1 MKSCIKKKVSLYKKE
16 NARPVLTVALPMYKV
31 NEIVWLCLESLCNQK
46 DVHFEWELLLCE
58 EVHAEQFG
66 HEGVQKFVRR
76 LKNAKCVNIQ
86 YIELKYHVLLIDK
99 WQILGEHAHESSEAF
114 LLQAGDDYSYNLRLK
129 NTFEAIVTN
138 DFDWYDNT
146 KGIFYSFISN
156 KIVLYNYNRITN
168 VSIGFKTCYAK
179 RIPKSDKKKG
189 IDGLLFNE
197 FKSGKSQPFN
207 KYEDGTLYA
216 DSIFT
221 QGHNNISIQRE
232 SFFNQVRKP
241 FEPTTFTVKNLE
253 LAPKIKA
260 KLLKMSESYN
270 K

>member
-1 MKSCIKKKVSLYKKE
+1 V
-16 NARPVLTVALPMYKV
+16 TVALPMYKV

-46 DVHFEWELLLCE
+46 DVDFEWELLLCE
-58 EVHAEQFG
+58 EVHTEQFG

-76 LKNAKCVNIQ
+76 LKKANCVNIQ
-86 YIELKYHVLLIDK
+86 YIELKYHILLIDK

-114 LLQAGDDYSYNLRLK
+114 LLQAGDCHSPSLRLK
-129 NTFEAIVTN
+129 NTFEAIVKN

-146 KGIFYSFISN
+146 KGMFFSFISN
-156 KIVLYNYNRITN
+156 KMIMYNYQGLTN
-168 VSIGFKTCYAK
+168 LNMAFKTMYA
-179 RIPKSDKKKG
+179 RRMPKSNLKKG

-197 FKSGKSQPFN
+197 FKAGKSQPFK
-207 KYEDGTLYA
+207 KYEDEVLYS
-216 DSIFT
+216 DSLDT
-221 QGHNNISIQRE
+221 QGHNNISITRE
-232 SFFNQVRKP
+232 TFFNDVRKP

-253 LAPKIKA
+253 LAPKIKE

>member
-1 MKSCIKKKVSLYKKE
+1 MKSCIKKKVSLYKKK
-16 NARPVLTVALPMYKV
+16 NAHPVLTVALPMYKV
-31 NEIVWLCLESLCNQK
+31 NQIAWLCLESLCNQK
-46 DVHFEWELLLCE
+46 DVDFEWELLTCE

-76 LKNAKCVNIQ
+76 LKNANCVNIE

-99 WQILGEHAHESSEAF
+99 WNILGEHAHESSEAF
-114 LLQAGDDYSYNLRLK
+114 LLQAGDCHSPSLRLK
-129 NTFEAIVTN
+129 NTFEAIIIN

-146 KGIFYSFISN
+146 KGMFYSFVSN
-156 KIVLYNYNRITN
+156 KMILHNYEGMTN
-168 VSIGFKTCYAK
+168 LSIGFKTCYAK
-179 RIPKSDKKKG
+179 RMPKSNLKKG
-189 IDGLLFNE
+189 IDRLLFKT
-197 FKSGKSQPFN
+197 FKAGKSQPFK

-216 DSIFT
+216 DSLDT
-221 QGHNNISIQRE
+221 QGHNNISISRE
-232 SFFNQVRKP
+232 TFFDQVRKP

>member
-1 MKSCIKKKVSLYKKE
+1 MKSCIKKLHTLYTKK

-31 NEIVWLCLESLCNQK
+31 NEIAWLCLESLCNQK
-46 DVHFEWELLLCE
+46 DVDIEWELLIAE
-58 EVHAEQFG
+58 EVHTEQFG

-76 LKNAKCVNIQ
+76 LKNANCVNIQ
-86 YIELKYHVLLIDK
+86 YIELKYHILLIDK
-99 WQILGEHAHESSEAF
+99 WNILGEHAHESSEAF
-114 LLQAGDDYSYNLRLK
+114 LLQAGDCHSPSLRLK

-146 KGIFYSFISN
+146 KGMFFSFVSN
-156 KIVLYNYNRITN
+156 KMIVYNYKGVTN
-168 VSIGFKTCYAK
+168 LNMAFKTMYA
-179 RIPKSDKKKG
+179 RRMPKSNLKKG
-189 IDGLLFNE
+189 IDALLFKT
-197 FKSGKSQPFN
+197 FMSGKSQPFK

-216 DSIFT
+216 DSLDT
-221 QGHNNISIQRE
+221 QGHNNISITRE
-232 SFFNQVRKP
+232 SFFNEVRKP
-241 FEPTTFTVKNLE
+241 FDSTTFTVKNLE